1 MQENC
6 GLDHIDIL
14 SYLLAS
20 LLHDVGHPGLNNS
33 YQQNKQT
40 NLAQR
45 YNDKSILENYHSY
58 KGLRLFTKNSSNI
71 LENLSAEEKKVFR
84 KRFIGCIFATDMV
97 YHSCVLSKMASKIDK
112 IKAALEAENNEN
124 SVNESAKASNKEKE
138 ENTKKHNG
146 FPQKETED
154 ESILLCQKRLKKF
167 LEIDVDSENAQN
179 QKSQRFELQQDFLN
193 FLVHSSD
200 VSNPS
205 KDLTVYSIWTKL
217 VMQEFFNQ
225 GDLERSEN
233 LPVSY
238 LCDRA
243 TTNVPKSQVGF
254 INFIVSPLFKTVCF
268 YLPSNAYYEENV
280 KRNLDYFKSIE
291 EFEIECDI

>member
-1 MQENC
+1 MQEYYQ
-6 GLDHIDIL
+6 LDHIDIL
-14 SYLLAS
+14 SYFLAS

-40 NLAQR
+40 KLALK

-58 KGLRLFTKNSSNI
+58 KGLRLFTKNSSDI
-71 LENLSAEEKKVFR
+71 LEFLSADEKKIFR
-84 KRFIGCIFATDMV
+84 KRFISCIFATDMA
-97 YHSCVLSKMASKIDK
+97 YHSSVLSNIASKIDK
-112 IKAALEAENNEN
+112 INAAIETENQNSNKNNNNLAGASKEDQNISKKYNGFALEETD
-124 SVNESAKASNKEKE
+124 EK
-138 ENTKKHNG
+138 H
-146 FPQKETED
+146 
-154 ESILLCQKRLKKF
+154 LLSQKRIKKF
-167 LEIDVDSENAQN
+167 FEIDIDGENLNN
-179 QKSQRFELQQDFLN
+179 QKNIKFELQQDFLN
-193 FLVHSSD
+193 LLVHSSD

-225 GDLERSEN
+225 GELEKSEN

-238 LCDRA
+238 LCDRV

-254 INFIVSPLFKTVCF
+254 INFIVAPLFKTISF
-268 YLPSNAYYEENV
+268 YLPSVSIFEENV

-291 EFEIECDI
+291 EFDIEYHI